1 MSVSNFSLDI
11 NKFKGNCL
19 TDSSLYF
26 IYKKFYERIIEMSKQ
41 EYFMLLKEE
50 IIKQGGS
57 LTDLLFITDEMIE
70 NAMKNE
76 REPKDLAW
84 AVLQ

>member
-1 MSVSNFSLDI
+1 MDK

>member
-1 MSVSNFSLDI
+1 MDK

-26 IYKKFYERIIEMSKQ
+26 IYKKFFERIIKMSKQ

>member
-1 MSVSNFSLDI
+1 MDK

-76 REPKDLAW
+76 REPKDLAC

>member
-1 MSVSNFSLDI
+1 MNVSNFSLDI

>member
-1 MSVSNFSLDI
+1 
-11 NKFKGNCL
+11 
-19 TDSSLYF
+19 
-26 IYKKFYERIIEMSKQ
+26 MSKQ
-41 EYFMLLKEE
+41 EYFILLKEE

-76 REPKDLAW
+76 KEPKDLAW

>member
-1 MSVSNFSLDI
+1 MDK

-19 TDSSLYF
+19 IDSSLYF

-84 AVLQ
+84 TVLQ